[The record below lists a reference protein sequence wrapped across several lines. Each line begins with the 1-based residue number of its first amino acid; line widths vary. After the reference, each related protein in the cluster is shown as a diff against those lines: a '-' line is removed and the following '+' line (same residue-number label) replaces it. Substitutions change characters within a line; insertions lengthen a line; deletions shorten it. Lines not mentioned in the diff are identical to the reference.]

1 MLGLLVMVAFA
12 FYLTA
17 LIAVTVGAGYFV
29 RSRYGWSKKVGR
41 LASFLAFCLMTV
53 PIFWDWLPSS
63 IAYYSYCNNEA
74 GVTQYKTL
82 AQWRAENPGAYEN
95 LRIFTDE
102 DREERKALEKT
113 LHIERNGRKIAVLS
127 MTTPRFGTY
136 AYRTKLP
143 WTITKWTTEFI
154 DEEKDELIVKS
165 VEFTAG
171 PGNVLEMGGDSYKI
185 WLNQPYCGKDR
196 AFGQITDEF
205 EKRNL
210 IFDNQP

>member
-53 PIFWDWLPSS
+53 PIFWDWLPSYR
-63 IAYYSYCNNEA
+63 AYHNYCNTEA

-82 AQWRAENPGAYEN
+82 AQWQAENPGAYEN

-102 DREERKALEKT
+102 DREEQSLLEKNRY
-113 LHIERNGRKIAVLS
+113 IERNGDKVRVLAVVS
-127 MTTPRFGTY
+127 PQFGTY
-136 AYRTKLP
+136 SYDTELP
-143 WTITKWTTEFI
+143 FMITKWTTELI
-154 DEEKDELIVKS
+154 DENTNEVLLKRVRFK
-165 VEFTAG
+165 AG
-171 PGNVLEMGGDSYKI
+171 PGNVLELGGDSYKI
-185 WLNQPYCGKDR
+185 WLNQPLCG
-196 AFGQITDEF
+196 DEKN
-205 EKRNL
+205 EYVRLRNMFYK
-210 IFDNQP
+210 IRDDE

>member
-63 IAYYSYCNNEA
+63 IAYHSYCNNEA

-102 DREERKALEKT
+102 DREERYT
-113 LHIERNGRKIAVLS
+113 LQSGLYIERDGGKVRVLS

-136 AYRTKLP
+136 TYDTQLP
-143 WTITKWTTEFI
+143 WMITKWTTEFI
-154 DEEKDELIVKS
+154 DEEKKELIAKLI
-165 VEFTAG
+165 EFKAG
-171 PGNVLEMGGDSYKI
+171 PGNVLEVGGDSYKI
-185 WLNQPYCGKDR
+185 WLNQPVCGNDR
-196 AFGQITDEF
+196 EFWHITKQF

-210 IFDNQP
+210 ISSD

>member
-17 LIAVTVGAGYFV
+17 LIAVTVGAGYLA
-29 RSRYGWSKKVGR
+29 RSRYSWPKSFAY

-63 IAYYSYCNNEA
+63 TAYHSYCNTEA

-102 DREERKALEKT
+102 DREERKALEEK
-113 LHIERNGRKIAVLS
+113 LYIERDGDKVMVLT

-136 AYRTKLP
+136 SYRTKLP
-143 WTITKWTTEFI
+143 WMITKQTTEFI
-154 DEEKDELIVKS
+154 DQENGEVLAKKVQFK
-165 VEFTAG
+165 AG
-171 PGNVLEMGGDSYKI
+171 PGNVLEMGGNSYKI
-185 WLNQPYCGKDR
+185 WLNQPYCGDEHTFWK
-196 AFGQITDEF
+196 ITDEF
-205 EKRNL
+205 RKRNL
-210 IFDNQP
+210 VSDE